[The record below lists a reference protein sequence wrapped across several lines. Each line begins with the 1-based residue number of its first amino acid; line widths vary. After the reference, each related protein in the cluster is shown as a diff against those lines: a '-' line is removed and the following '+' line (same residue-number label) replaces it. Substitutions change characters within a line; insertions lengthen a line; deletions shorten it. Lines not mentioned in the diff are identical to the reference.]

1 MHSGKEYV
9 CVLKVHGDVG
19 EETVRSALELFTG
32 RIYQVPPVRSAVARK
47 IRARTI
53 YRTELIESSGRSL
66 LFKVACSGGTY
77 VRKLCYDIGLYLG
90 CGAHMQELRRIR
102 AGPLTEKQSRTLLD
116 CYESFKQFRETG
128 SDDGI
133 REVVHPVEDAL
144 ALTPKIHVLDSAV
157 DAICHGAYLA
167 VGGISKVETEIKKG
181 DFVAVLTLKD
191 EVVAL
196 GVAEMTSDDMITSQH
211 GIAVDIQ
218 RVIMER
224 GVYPAA
230 WKSRTH

>member
-19 EETVRSALELFTG
+19 EEAVRSALKLFTG

-47 IRARTI
+47 VRARTI
-53 YRTELIESSGRSL
+53 YRTELIENSGRSF
-66 LFKVACSGGTY
+66 LFKVSCSGGTY

-90 CGAHMQELRRIR
+90 CGGHMQELRRIR
-102 AGPLTEKQSRTLLD
+102 AGPLTEQQSHPLLD
-116 CYESFKQFRETG
+116 CYETFKQFRETG
-128 SDDGI
+128 SKNGI
-133 REVVHPVEDAL
+133 REIIRPIEEAL
-144 ALTPKIHVLDSAV
+144 ALTPRIHVLDSAV

-167 VGGISKVETEIKKG
+167 VGGISKVETGINKG
-181 DFVAVLTLKD
+181 DFVAVLTLKG

-196 GVAEMTSDDMITSQH
+196 GVAEMNSEDMTASPH

-218 RVIMER
+218 RVVMKR
-224 GVYPAA
+224 GLYPAV
-230 WKSRTH
+230 WKGRSD